1 MRFTLIASLGLLA
14 GCGLNASLD
23 GPSGGGPSLNT
34 ANTADAGASPSE
46 QLPQVI
52 YPTLASLHEKAL
64 ARTCAL
70 NNGVCHN
77 SKEYPDLRAPS
88 GLLAAINKPCNVNA
102 DQRDQIQDVCEL
114 EGDHLV
120 LLDGG
125 AKLLDAEI
133 ARVEVKEVD
142 SKFESAVISV
152 NADVASGLKTS
163 DTTRLEVHR
172 GNTVYT
178 LKGAGISAVSGR
190 TITLGVRFADGAVR
204 TFLDDRKYPWHEG
217 IVRVGD
223 PNGNGVLG
231 HSDPKSAGHAS
242 IVPGDPM
249 KSFLILRLIDE
260 SKGDLMPRQCREWD
274 DAATKALGCWIR
286 GLKTDAS
293 GNVTNAEEPIDY
305 ATCDFNPGDKGRC
318 KTIAAT
324 GGRPTVEAIATR
336 SCGGSGCHVDEKA
349 PAAGLDLSAG
359 KLFEML
365 VNVASTQVSGAMR
378 IVPGA
383 PDDSYFLCKLD
394 PSCSKRR
401 GALMPAGA
409 QGLSPS
415 ELAIVR
421 QWIADGA
428 K

>member
-1 MRFTLIASLGLLA
+1 MTKILFASLFLV
-14 GCGLNASLD
+14 GCGFNASLD
-23 GPSGGGPSLNT
+23 GPTTTDPAQQKGPGSTISTNEVPASDLYPSL
-34 ANTADAGASPSE
+34 GA
-46 QLPQVI
+46 L
-52 YPTLASLHEKAL
+52 YEKAMS
-64 ARTCAL
+64 RTCSL

-88 GLLAAINKPCNVNA
+88 GLIAAINKPCNVNV
-102 DQRDQIQDVCEL
+102 DLRDQIQDVCEA

-120 LLDGG
+120 LTEGG
-125 AKLLDAEI
+125 ASVLNAEI
-133 ARVEVKEVD
+133 AHVEVKEIDGKVD
-142 SKFESAVISV
+142 SVV
-152 NADVASGLKTS
+152 MQLVGDVPAGLKTS
-163 DTTRLEVHR
+163 ETSKLEVHR
-172 GNTVYT
+172 GDVVVL
-178 LKGAGISAVSGR
+178 LKGAGISGVAGR
-190 TITLGVRFADGAVR
+190 SVTLGLKYADPGAR
-204 TFLDDRKYPWHEG
+204 AFLDDRKYPWREG

-231 HSDPKSAGHAS
+231 HSKYAGHAS

-274 DAATKALGCWIR
+274 DRATRALGCWIE
-286 GLKTDAS
+286 GLKPDAS
-293 GNVTNAEEPIDY
+293 NADDPINY
-305 ATCDFNPGDKGRC
+305 ATCKFDPGTGGRC
-318 KTIAAT
+318 RTLEAT
-324 GGRPTVEAIATR
+324 GGREAVEAIAKR
-336 SCGGSGCHVDEKA
+336 SCGGSGCHVDEMT

-359 KLFEML
+359 KLL
-365 VNVASTQVSGAMR
+365 TSVVDVPSSQLSGAKR
-378 IVPGA
+378 IVPGQ
-383 PDDSYFLCKLD
+383 PDESYFLCKLD
-394 PSCSKRR
+394 PSCTKRR